1 MALRWSNRRLKRTA
15 FTLYSVQ
22 SIILFII
29 LGKTMRQTRSVSDVR
44 NVINECK
51 ILVVKPE
58 GRDHLKK

>member
-15 FTLYSVQ
+15 FTLYSLP

-29 LGKTMRQTRSVSDVR
+29 LGKTMRQTRDVSDVR

-58 GRDHLKK
+58 GRDDLII